1 MKLNHIRKFFAPA
14 ALTVFV
20 AACTP
25 AIDAPIPTRGKADFS
40 NFVALGN
47 SLTAGYGD
55 GALYLDGQINSFPNI
70 LATQFKA
77 AGGGEF
83 VQPLLPAGPGFG
95 GGTPGNFTG
104 RFMAYETKDANFKP
118 FYLMTSARDV
128 PQPLNP
134 ENRPPVRAD
143 IDPTKSNWRI
153 TDANVINNLG
163 NFGVP
168 GARLWHSVVPGYARL
183 NPFFARFAKNI
194 GAAVGDPTA
203 SSMVGDAAA
212 RKPTFFIIGLGNN
225 DVLGYA
231 TSGGVPQAGDTI
243 PQGVFGPT
251 RIPAS
256 ITPPA
261 IFQTVYDNA
270 LNAMLAANPNS
281 KGVVIT
287 VPDVTRVPFF
297 NTVGP
302 SLATRAKDPVARL
315 FYISSAGTPAVLET
329 ANPATGLLTL
339 TARTA
344 LAQGLAT
351 GNPFGT
357 PTNPLPSQFVLDPAE
372 IANCRNA
379 LNAYNAHIR
388 SKQSDR
394 VAVLDIAPFIDG
406 LVRGTVVNGTTV
418 NSGFIAG
425 GAFALDG
432 VHLTPRGYAMVANE
446 IIKTINSTFGS
457 TILQVN
463 PLNYDGIIVRQ

>member
-40 NFVALGN
+40 TFVALGN

-83 VQPLLPAGPGFG
+83 VQPLLPAGSGFG
-95 GGTPGNFTG
+95 GSGNG
-104 RFMAYETKDANFKP
+104 RFIAYETKSANFKP
-118 FYLMTSARDV
+118 FYLMTSPRDV
-128 PQPLNP
+128 PQPFNP
-134 ENRPPVRAD
+134 ENRPPVPAS
-143 IDPTKSNWRI
+143 ITPFSPNWRI

-212 RKPTFFIIGLGNN
+212 RKPTFFTIGLGNN

-243 PQGVFGPT
+243 PAGLLGTTP
-251 RIPAS
+251 IPAS

-261 IFQTVYDNA
+261 VFQTVYDRA
-270 LNAMLAANPNS
+270 LSAMLAANPNS

-287 VPDVTRVPFF
+287 VPDVTRIPFF

-302 SLATRAKDPVARL
+302 SLATRATNPITQLV
-315 FYISSAGTPAVLET
+315 YISSAGTPAVLQT

-339 TARTA
+339 TAGTA
-344 LAQGLAT
+344 LTQSLAA

-406 LVRGTVVNGTTV
+406 LVRGTVVNGTSV

-425 GAFALDG
+425 GVFALDG

-463 PLNYDGIIVRQ
+463 PLSYDGIVVRQ